1 MNRSKQL
8 KSELTTIKRQLHA
21 ARTQPPRMNPVLAGF
36 VKGFCGESQATN
48 LQPPQSNQTDL
59 TERRVRGIWPVLSYR
74 KIAEVYCPV
83 SGQRLQQIA
92 RVHGRDILMDP
103 DRLAQVMLARKPKTL
118 LQLLELPSERQ
129 RIRQELKVLTETMP
143 PPERRLVQPV

>member
-1 MNRSKQL
+1 
-8 KSELTTIKRQLHA
+8 
-21 ARTQPPRMNPVLAGF
+21 
-36 VKGFCGESQATN
+36 
-48 LQPPQSNQTDL
+48 
-59 TERRVRGIWPVLSYR
+59 
-74 KIAEVYCPV
+74 
-83 SGQRLQQIA
+83 
-92 RVHGRDILMDP
+92 MDP